1 MENIRLKVSWAQL
14 SSIMDDL
21 DDALVC
27 CSISYGRF
35 HKGVTNVVINFDSC
49 DKEIVLGL
57 IKYRLIDENKR
68 A

>member
-1 MENIRLKVSWAQL
+1 
-14 SSIMDDL
+14 MDDL